1 MQEQEQE
8 QQVSIAPLPPTPRTG
23 GIDFAADES
32 LHVTAA
38 TSGTP
43 AAPGGVTRLDQ
54 DSVEYYD
61 LEEAEEEEGEDK
73 LPPLNVYLNY
83 QTFKL
88 ETFAMNHFS
97 PPPKKIKK
105 DTWTKILS
113 FSKVRYLFIVRY
125 LIIFFVEKHYRSI
138 TTTSCER
145 HCAFR

>member
-1 MQEQEQE
+1 MQEQEQEQE

-23 GIDFAADES
+23 GIDFADES
-32 LHVTAA
+32 LHAPAA

-43 AAPGGVTRLDQ
+43 AAAGGVTRLDQ
-54 DSVEYYD
+54 DSVENYD
-61 LEEAEEEEGEDK
+61 LEETEEEEEDK
-73 LPPLNVYLNY
+73 PPPLNVYLNY

-113 FSKVRYLFIVRY
+113 FSKVSF
-125 LIIFFVEKHYRSI
+125 
-138 TTTSCER
+138 
-145 HCAFR
+145 